1 MNKKILITLITL
13 IIIIGIIC
21 GIAFS
26 KNTTKNTTT
35 NTQKQEENTITNEE
49 TNNNANVNEITENAV
64 NENNTI
70 ENNASEN
77 TQATILPD
85 EPQETP
91 KTDDEKAI
99 EIVKKDYGAR
109 ENIKFTVEGTDSNGR
124 IVVVVSNTN
133 TTAAIA
139 FYHVDI
145 STGTFTKE

>member
-1 MNKKILITLITL
+1 MNKKVLIILITL

-26 KNTTKNTTT
+26 KNTTKNTST
-35 NTQKQEENTITNEE
+35 NTQKQEENTATNEE
-49 TNNNANVNEITENAV
+49 TNNNANEIEENVV
-64 NENNTI
+64 NENNV
-70 ENNASEN
+70 SEN
-77 TQATILPD
+77 TQTTTHPE

-109 ENIKFTVEGTDSNGR
+109 ENIKFTVEGTDSNGK
-124 IVVVVSNTN
+124 IVVVVSDIN

-145 STGTFTKE
+145 SNGTFIKE